1 MTDNGTQRRGRPG
14 YDQEGIL
21 RVAVAAFNQYGYD
34 ATSMGVLADRLGLS
48 KSAIYNHFASKE
60 KLLAAATSWGVDD
73 FQQSVLAIDD
83 DTMPLIDRLH
93 GLVDRHVRYQ
103 LEHIE
108 MARSNDLLIDEV
120 TLQDLL
126 PADLADGLRS
136 RLIRHLDLLTEL
148 IEEFWSNDRPGD
160 ARTAATGVLSMCD
173 RVTAWHGTANGP
185 SIDGVANTYW
195 HMVESM
201 LQPAQRS
208 SSCNCSESP

>member
-1 MTDNGTQRRGRPG
+1 MTTPEDRPTRERLLLAAITRFGARGFTSTTMQQIAS
-14 YDQEGIL
+14 DVGIG
-21 RVAVAAFNQYGYD
+21 AP
-34 ATSMGVLADRLGLS
+34 
-48 KSAIYNHFASKE
+48 AIYNHFASKE

-83 DTMPLIDRLH
+83 DTMPPIDRLH

-136 RLIRHLDLLTEL
+136 RLIRHLDLLTDL

-173 RVTAWHGTANGP
+173 RVTAWHRTANGP
-185 SIDGVANTYW
+185 SIDGVAKTYW

-201 LQPAQRS
+201 LQPARRS

>member
-1 MTDNGTQRRGRPG
+1 MTTPEDRPTRERLLLAAITRFGARGFTSTTMQQIAS
-14 YDQEGIL
+14 DVGIG
-21 RVAVAAFNQYGYD
+21 AP
-34 ATSMGVLADRLGLS
+34 
-48 KSAIYNHFASKE
+48 AIYNHFASKE